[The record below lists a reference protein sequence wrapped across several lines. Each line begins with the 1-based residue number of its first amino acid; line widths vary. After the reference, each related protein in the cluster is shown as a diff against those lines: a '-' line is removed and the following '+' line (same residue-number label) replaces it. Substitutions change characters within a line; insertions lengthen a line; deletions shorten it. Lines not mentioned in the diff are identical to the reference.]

1 MSPSSQWTLFLA
13 RPGRDRQHVIRDPQ
27 GEPRLI
33 FGEDDGTRINDRLAR
48 YLVESL
54 NAGLNPE
61 DPNPDE
67 GWFLDSSGDGDE
79 QDPALLICDP
89 DFEVRLEIL
98 ETGNL
103 EEDQALGRRITALI
117 NTYFVQ
123 EESSHPSVSSSSSR
137 AETGPIQ
144 AQTLSALG
152 PVALA
157 CDRPSRLAQFQ
168 RHVPFQADPRRFQ
181 GEWVAPAAYRVL
193 LSG

>member
-1 MSPSSQWTLFLA
+1 MNPSAQWTLFLA

-48 YLVESL
+48 YIVASL
-54 NAGLNPE
+54 NEDFRPE

-67 GWFLDSSGDGDE
+67 GWFLEFRGSDE

-98 ETGNL
+98 DTDNL
-103 EEDQALGRRITALI
+103 EEVQALGRRVTALI

-123 EESSHPSVSSSSSR
+123 DERSHPSVSSSSSR
-137 AETGPIQ
+137 TE
-144 AQTLSALG
+144 
-152 PVALA
+152 
-157 CDRPSRLAQFQ
+157 REPSKSSL
-168 RHVPFQADPRRFQ
+168 
-181 GEWVAPAAYRVL
+181 
-193 LSG
+193 